1 MIRHRTPF
9 KVPDGCLLACRAL
22 IVVAAAVITPL
33 WLFWNLS

>member
-9 KVPDGCLLACRAL
+9 KVPDGCLLAGGAL
-22 IVVAAAVITPL
+22 IVLAAALLTPL